1 MAPRLSVAA
10 QDKKWMRESDARTLA
25 EAERIRS
32 TPARIK
38 GAVKEAKV
46 MAKEDEKRAMAMR
59 KVAKAPARKAP
70 ARKAPARKAPA
81 KSFSNKV
88 TPRTLT
94 KRK

>member
-70 ARKAPARKAPA
+70 A

>member
-46 MAKEDEKRAMAMR
+46 MVKEDEKRAMAMR
-59 KVAKAPARKAP
+59 KVAKAP